1 MRRKA
6 GKFTQHSEHTWRL
19 KEQNRWAEPSV
30 AGEQSGNME
39 KSDIS
44 VKGKL
49 MKPDDHMKC
58 SQ

>member
-6 GKFTQHSEHTWRL
+6 GKFTQHSERTWCL
-19 KEQNRWAEPSV
+19 KEQSRWAEPSV
-30 AGEQSGNME
+30 TGEQSGNME

-44 VKGKL
+44 VKEKL
-49 MKPDDHMKC
+49 MKPDDQMKC